1 MKKNHY
7 ISITLIVFL
16 LVGCG
21 TPAGNNGYITPQQIS
36 DPKIAEITPTFET
49 QIERVNN
56 CDGANPTYNIGY
68 KTVETQKATFEVSVE
83 AGGLVT
89 GTPVPTILEVQ
100 LEAKIAAALAKD
112 YGLTT
117 EKSHD
122 MTLENPQGKFLEH
135 TIEWKVT
142 RVKGLID
149 VIYGDGVAQV
159 AFDKIANVELY
170 NRTSKSLGC
179 NESVSN
185 SPPTPTVSSPPVNSG
200 SSVYDDFNNS
210 EFNGKINPSLWSVG
224 GYSNEGKVY
233 QQDGVLV
240 LSDIA
245 NSGSEGFILAL
256 KNWKETNFSS
266 FQAKVKLSSEHTGNE
281 GNITLN
287 ADSWTTHD
295 IPGNWAEFGIGY
307 QGENSA
313 RIHTFFG
320 DGSGSVSVNAKYDT
334 WYTLRVEFDNGTN
347 TFSYFIDDQ
356 LFSTHTLP
364 NPDGNIQF
372 KPAIQLWHKNGT
384 SVNAYIDD
392 VIVRLKK

>member
-1 MKKNHY
+1 MRRNHAA
-7 ISITLIVFL
+7 SIVLVAFL

-21 TPAGNNGYITPQQIS
+21 KPAGNNGYITPQQIS
-36 DPKIAEITPTFET
+36 DPKIADITPTFET

-68 KTVETQKATFEVSVE
+68 KTIETQKATFEVSVG

-122 MTLENPQGKFLEH
+122 ITLENPEGKFLEH

-159 AFDKIANVELY
+159 AFDKIANVELH

-179 NESVSN
+179 DEITSS
-185 SPPTPTVSSPPVNSG
+185 SSPTSTPVKSE
-200 SSVYDDFNNS
+200 SSIYDDFNNP
-210 EFNGKINPSLWSVG
+210 EFDGKLNLSHWSVA
-224 GYSNEGKVY
+224 GYSNAGEIY

-240 LSDIA
+240 LSDVA
-245 NSGSEGFILAL
+245 NSGGEGFSLSL
-256 KNWKETNFSS
+256 KDWKEPSFSS
-266 FQAKVKLSSEHTGNE
+266 FQVKVKLSGEHTGSE
-281 GNITLN
+281 GNVTLN
-287 ADSWTTHD
+287 ADSWATHD
-295 IPGNWAEFGIGY
+295 IPGYWSELGIGY
-307 QGENSA
+307 QGTNTA
-313 RIHTFFG
+313 RIHTQFG
-320 DGSGSVSVNAKYDT
+320 DSSGFVATNAKFDT
-334 WYTLRVEFDNGTN
+334 WFTLRVEFDSNTN
-347 TFSYFIDDQ
+347 TFGYFIDNQ

-364 NPDGNIQF
+364 TPDGNIQF
-372 KPAIQLWHKNGT
+372 KPVIQLWHKNGT
-384 SVNAYIDD
+384 SVSAQIDD
-392 VIVRLKK
+392 VVITLEN